1 MYCVPDIPL
10 KLIFWCNLEFAF
22 NLSSFYI
29 HQLPHTIEIDLMEKS
44 INALLNSNLRVIIP
58 DFGAFII
65 RQNEPRIIVFNEF
78 LRYNDGLLIEY
89 IARTEGFETDIAR
102 NMVAD
107 YAVEVTKVL
116 DSGKPYTI
124 KGLGTLQKDS
134 AGKIVFDFE
143 RTSKQ
148 TDTDEKSETEHPT
161 PSVDEVKPPSKTK
174 SRRTAKST
182 ARPEKEIL
190 APVEATESLDVPGT
204 GADDIRENP
213 AEETI
218 PVPTPELISLDDQA
232 VSSEEIPVRKE
243 DQPVPS
249 PEPVSSETKSSPV
262 TVPLESTIVP
272 EKPTANRIN
281 LILKWIILILFA
293 NAAILAWFTFGDNIR
308 GVFRGKSEPAGMMD
322 SIFERLSDSVRA
334 AATDTTLIFKEVTGS
349 ITAGDS
355 LAKGEDL
362 RYYIVA
368 GCFRDEVNAD
378 ELVKTLKNKGF
389 NAEKF
394 GKIGNLYAVCFASF
408 DDKEMAVKEL
418 KHIREEIHPEAWM
431 TRF

>member
-148 TDTDEKSETEHPT
+148 TDTDEKSETEHPA
-161 PSVDEVKPPSKTK
+161 PSVDEVKPPSKAK

-182 ARPEKEIL
+182 SQPEKEIKVF
-190 APVEATESLDVPGT
+190 AVHQREIDEWKDSMCAAEG
-204 GADDIRENP
+204 IRFP
-213 AEETI
+213 KVRI
-218 PVPTPELISLDDQA
+218 PVCKTNQGIVVHIFPPGPPVCRLDKAKLISRIMPPEWGHFNVVVECPAIIEPPFEDHIGGTVFIVKSALRNRLTGQQGQERYQNQPDQKNL
-232 VSSEEIPVRKE
+232 ERPV
-243 DQPVPS
+243 
-249 PEPVSSETKSSPV
+249 
-262 TVPLESTIVP
+262 
-272 EKPTANRIN
+272 
-281 LILKWIILILFA
+281 F
-293 NAAILAWFTFGDNIR
+293 
-308 GVFRGKSEPAGMMD
+308 
-322 SIFERLSDSVRA
+322 LS
-334 AATDTTLIFKEVTGS
+334 FQNKEVG
-349 ITAGDS
+349 
-355 LAKGEDL
+355 
-362 RYYIVA
+362 
-368 GCFRDEVNAD
+368 
-378 ELVKTLKNKGF
+378 
-389 NAEKF
+389 
-394 GKIGNLYAVCFASF
+394 
-408 DDKEMAVKEL
+408 
-418 KHIREEIHPEAWM
+418 
-431 TRF
+431 